1 MMYKIK
7 TFGNEF
13 AILEIK
19 SNMIIFKSM
28 NEVLVKR
35 LCKSLNGGSGFFGH
49 TPRFFTLLYTQVA

>member
-1 MMYKIK
+1 MYKIK

-13 AILEIK
+13 AILEIE

-28 NEVLVKR
+28 NEVLVKK

-49 TPRFFTLLYTQVA
+49 TPRFFSLLYTQVA

>member
-13 AILEIK
+13 AILEIE

-35 LCKSLNGGSGFFGH
+35 MCKSLNGGSGFDGH
-49 TPRFFTLLYTQVA
+49 TPRFFNLLYTQVA

>member
-1 MMYKIK
+1 MYKIK

-13 AILEIK
+13 AILEIE

-35 LCKSLNGGSGFFGH
+35 MCKSLNGGSGFDGH
-49 TPRFFTLLYTQVA
+49 TPRFFNLMYTQVA

>member
-13 AILEIK
+13 AILEIE

-28 NEVLVKR
+28 NEVLVKK

-49 TPRFFTLLYTQVA
+49 TPRFFSLLYTEVA

>member
-7 TFGNEF
+7 TFGNDF
-13 AILEIK
+13 AILEIE

-49 TPRFFTLLYTQVA
+49 TPRFFSLLYNQVA

>member
-13 AILEIK
+13 AILEIE
-19 SNMIIFKSM
+19 SDMIIFKSM

-35 LCKSLNGGSGFFGH
+35 MCKSLNGGSGFFGH
-49 TPRFFTLLYTQVA
+49 TPRFFSLLYTQVA

>member
-13 AILEIK
+13 AILEIE
-19 SNMIIFKSM
+19 SNMIVFKSM
-28 NEVLVKR
+28 NEVLVKK

-49 TPRFFTLLYTQVA
+49 TPRFFSLLYTQVA

>member
-1 MMYKIK
+1 MYKIK

-49 TPRFFTLLYTQVA
+49 TPRFFSLLYTQVA

>member
-13 AILEIK
+13 AILEIE

-28 NEVLVKR
+28 NEVLVKK
-35 LCKSLNGGSGFFGH
+35 LCKSLNGGSGFDGH
-49 TPRFFTLLYTQVA
+49 TPRFFNLLYTQVA

>member
-49 TPRFFTLLYTQVA
+49 TPRFFSLLYTQVA

>member
-13 AILEIK
+13 AILEIE
-19 SNMIIFKSM
+19 SDMIIFKSM

-35 LCKSLNGGSGFFGH
+35 MCKSLNGGSGFDGH
-49 TPRFFTLLYTQVA
+49 TPRFFNLLYTQVA

>member
-13 AILEIK
+13 AILEIE

-28 NEVLVKR
+28 NEVLVKK
-35 LCKSLNGGSGFFGH
+35 LCKSLNGGTGFFGH
-49 TPRFFTLLYTQVA
+49 TPRFFSLLYTQVA

>member
-1 MMYKIK
+1 MYKIK

-13 AILEIK
+13 AILEIE

-35 LCKSLNGGSGFFGH
+35 MCKSLNGGSGFDGH
-49 TPRFFTLLYTQVA
+49 TPRFFNLLYTQVA

>member
-13 AILEIK
+13 AILEIE

-28 NEVLVKR
+28 NEVLVKK

-49 TPRFFTLLYTQVA
+49 TPRFFSLLYTQVA

>member
-19 SNMIIFKSM
+19 SNMIIFKDY
-28 NEVLVKR
+28 VRV
-35 LCKSLNGGSGFFGH
+35 
-49 TPRFFTLLYTQVA
+49 

>member
-1 MMYKIK
+1 MYKIK

-49 TPRFFTLLYTQVA
+49 TPRFFNLLYTQVA

>member
-35 LCKSLNGGSGFFGH
+35 MCKSLNGGSGFSGN
-49 TPRFFTLLYTQVA
+49 TPRFFNLLYTQVA

>member
-35 LCKSLNGGSGFFGH
+35 LCKSLNGGSGFSGH
-49 TPRFFTLLYTQVA
+49 TPRFFNLLYTQVA

>member
-13 AILEIK
+13 AILEIE

-35 LCKSLNGGSGFFGH
+35 MCKSLNGGSGFDGH
-49 TPRFFTLLYTQVA
+49 TPRFFNLMYTQVA